1 MKKQKDIRR
10 AFIEKLLLIIKK
22 FYQLVGEKE
31 EEIKQLK
38 KKLNKTT

>member
-1 MKKQKDIRR
+1 MKKQ
-10 AFIEKLLLIIKK
+10 IEKLLLIIKK
-22 FYQLVGEKE
+22 FYRLVGEKE